1 MQRER
6 HNEERAHESDEPWF
20 PVAPQ
25 TAMSLGMMK
34 GYSWYGDYGVVKAFT
49 CAQARYMRVI
59 GVQSKVAR
67 SVRVRSAA
75 MAEVHL
81 VLGLIN

>member
-1 MQRER
+1 
-6 HNEERAHESDEPWF
+6 
-20 PVAPQ
+20 
-25 TAMSLGMMK
+25 MMK
-34 GYSWYGDYGVVKAFT
+34 GCSWYGDYGVVKAFT